1 MITYLNDLRINQAR
15 QMLKDPMIKIRQI
28 AHEVGFE
35 DEKYFSRQ
43 FKKSTGMT
51 PNDYRARYQEQLG
64 E

>member
-1 MITYLNDLRINQAR
+1 
-15 QMLKDPMIKIRQI
+15 MLKDPLVKIRQI

-43 FKKSTGMT
+43 FKKSAGMT
-51 PNDYRARYQEQLG
+51 PNDYRALYMENIG